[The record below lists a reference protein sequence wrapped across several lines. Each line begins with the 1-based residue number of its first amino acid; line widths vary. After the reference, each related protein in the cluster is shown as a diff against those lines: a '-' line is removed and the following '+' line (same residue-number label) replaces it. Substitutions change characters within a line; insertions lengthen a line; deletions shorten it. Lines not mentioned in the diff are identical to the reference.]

1 LCLRLTRGGD
11 AGRGNGHIILVV
23 RVHVGWWVLDRE
35 ILAEVVRR
43 MDSILGG
50 LADEQLY
57 GRHVKKELGRKL
69 SR

>member
-11 AGRGNGHIILVV
+11 AGRGNGHVILVV
-23 RVHVGWWVLDRE
+23 RVLVGWWVLDRK

-50 LADEQLY
+50 LAGEQLY
-57 GRHVKKELGRKL
+57 GRHMKR
-69 SR
+69 S